1 MDFIY
6 LYLAAARKIFKASR
20 WDFKTSLQM
29 KKSKS
34 LTFKENKREHEL
46 YTWTHIIQK
55 KRKRLSLGL
64 QMYDLDI
71 HCSSGRKKGLF
82 SSDLVE
88 EEAQCIRWFL
98 NPSPSTAWPGT
109 LKPIIRNTSFIYSFV
124 NSLSHLLSPLIYS
137 SKNLFTSDCPVPN
150 PVLSVESS
158 EIIAASLQMSALQ
171 RDRHVYIIIK
181 SGVLSKICYVDAFE
195 LWCWRRLPWTAR
207 RSNRSILRE
216 IYPEYSLE
224 GLMLK
229 LKLQYFGHLM
239 WRADSLEKTWCWKDW
254 RQKEKAAAEDEK
266 VR

>member
-1 MDFIY
+1 MLLFCSQHSPSPILPFPKIPTTEFPRNLPFQWNSWSELLKRDLSWVLLSNADNFFDVYQSFSFVKWMDFIY

-109 LKPIIRNTSFIYSFV
+109 LKPIIRNTSLIYSFV

-171 RDRHVYIIIK
+171 TERQACTYNH
-181 SGVLSKICYVDAFE
+181 KIRCF
-195 LWCWRRLPWTAR
+195 
-207 RSNRSILRE
+207 I
-216 IYPEYSLE
+216 
-224 GLMLK
+224 
-229 LKLQYFGHLM
+229 
-239 WRADSLEKTWCWKDW
+239 
-254 RQKEKAAAEDEK
+254 
-266 VR
+266 